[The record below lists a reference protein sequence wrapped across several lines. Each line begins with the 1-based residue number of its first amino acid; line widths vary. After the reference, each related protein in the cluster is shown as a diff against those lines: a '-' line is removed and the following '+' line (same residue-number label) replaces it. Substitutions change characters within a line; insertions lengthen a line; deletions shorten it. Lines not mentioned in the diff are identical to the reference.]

1 MLKVS
6 CIIPAYNEGPRIENV
21 LRAACGHPLISE
33 IIVVDD
39 GSQDD
44 TRDVVKKFKEV
55 RLIINEKNMGK
66 SYSVANGITRAREDV
81 ILLLDADLIGL
92 TQKNITDLIEPVIS
106 NQADISISLRGNA
119 VWYYRKIGIDF
130 VSGERVFHKKLV
142 EKNLEKIQKLYAYEL
157 EMYLNKLI
165 IKNKYRI
172 KVVFWENVSSVLKH
186 RKSGFSGLKID
197 IIMNLRIG
205 RRLYLFGWPY
215 QIIRMSL
222 LKVK

>member
-1 MLKVS
+1 MRQVS
-6 CIIPAYNEGPRIENV
+6 CIIPAYNEEPRIEGV
-21 LRAACGHPLISE
+21 LKAAYKHPLISE

-39 GSQDD
+39 SSKDN
-44 TRDVVKKFKEV
+44 TKEVVRKFKDV
-55 RLIINEKNMGK
+55 KLFINEKNMGK
-66 SYSVANGITRAREDV
+66 SYSVANGITRAREDI

-130 VSGERVFHKKLV
+130 VSGERVFHKKLIK
-142 EKNLEKIQKLYAYEL
+142 KNLEKIQKLYAYEL

-186 RKSGFSGLKID
+186 RKSGFSGLKTD
-197 IIMNLRIG
+197 IVMNLRIG
-205 RRLYLFGWPY
+205 RRLYFFGWPY
-215 QIIRMSL
+215 QIIRMLL